1 MDRLIVTGAARG
13 IGRYLCERLGG
24 VGLTRATVSEY
35 LAATPG
41 GAGEDLIVHCAYD
54 SSKSVPEARVHAH
67 FADTIGL
74 TERLLA
80 VPHRAFVFFSSV
92 DVYARDGAIKT
103 EEDTI
108 VAGDAL
114 SPYSYSK
121 LVCEA
126 LVRQRARRWLIV
138 RPVQMLGDGR
148 RNIVARIMAG
158 DPDRLPLTAASVL
171 NCVLYEDVAAFVK
184 RALEEN
190 LTGTFNLA
198 ASRNATLAEV
208 ASAFGRTPAFGEAFY
223 DIGLVSNQKAT
234 AIVPAL
240 GRTTIENL
248 SRQFGMPVR

>member
-1 MDRLIVTGAARG
+1 MGRLIVSGAARG
-13 IGRYLCERLGG
+13 IGRYLCEQLGG
-24 VGLTRATVSEY
+24 LGLTRESAPAY
-35 LAATPG
+35 LASAR
-41 GAGEDLIVHCAYD
+41 GAAGADIIVHCAYD
-54 SSKSVPEARVHAH
+54 SSKSVPEPRVHAH

-74 TERLLA
+74 TGQLLA
-80 VPHRAFVFFSSV
+80 APHRAFVFFSSV
-92 DVYARDGAIKT
+92 DVYARDGALKT

-114 SPYSYSK
+114 TPYSYSK

-184 RALEEN
+184 RALERE

-198 ASRNATLAEV
+198 ASRNATLAEI
-208 ASAFGRTPAFGEAFY
+208 ASAFGRAPAFGDAFY
-223 DIGLVSNQKAT
+223 DIGLVSNGKAA
-234 AIVPAL
+234 AIVPAFA
-240 GRTTIENL
+240 RTTVENL